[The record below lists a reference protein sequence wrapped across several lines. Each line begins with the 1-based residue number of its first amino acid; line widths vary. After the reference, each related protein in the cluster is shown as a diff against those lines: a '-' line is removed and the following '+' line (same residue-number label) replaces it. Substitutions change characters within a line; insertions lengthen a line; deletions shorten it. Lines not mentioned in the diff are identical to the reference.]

1 MNYVYQAVMWETARV
16 GGLLA
21 YVLAAASVCLGLL
34 LSLKVRSP
42 QWPRFVTDGLH
53 RHVTIVGLV
62 FTAVHT
68 LAVWLDPFTAFAPSE
83 VFVPFASHDRPLWI
97 GMGTVAAY
105 LMVAVYL
112 SEKIRPHIGYGW
124 WRRFHYVSFA
134 IFVLGTLHGIGS
146 GSDTATWWAVAI
158 YAACV
163 GSVVVLLAWRLSV
176 ALAPEDSAPSLSL
189 LGAATLA
196 LATWTFLM
204 PLQPGWNVIANNGN
218 GSGQVNAAETTTT
231 STDGIGQPLRQ
242 QNVGSDS
249 ERHRETFGD
258 DNHDSDHGS
267 ESHHG
272 PESDHDDEH
281 EAEHI

>member
-1 MNYVYQAVMWETARV
+1 MNDVYQAVMWETARV

-83 VFVPFASHDRPLWI
+83 VFVPFASHYRPLWI

-134 IFVLGTLHGIGS
+134 IFVLGTLTASAREATRRRGGRS
-146 GSDTATWWAVAI
+146 RSTRRASDRSWCCSPGACRWHWRPRTARPAS
-158 YAACV
+158 AC
-163 GSVVVLLAWRLSV
+163 
-176 ALAPEDSAPSLSL
+176 SARRHLPS
-189 LGAATLA
+189 
-196 LATWTFLM
+196 
-204 PLQPGWNVIANNGN
+204 PPGRSSCRCSPAGM
-218 GSGQVNAAETTTT
+218 
-231 STDGIGQPLRQ
+231 
-242 QNVGSDS
+242 
-249 ERHRETFGD
+249 
-258 DNHDSDHGS
+258 
-267 ESHHG
+267 
-272 PESDHDDEH
+272 
-281 EAEHI
+281 